1 MVRLEE
7 QLDPI
12 AVVSVIN
19 MHKHQHTQ
27 CLVDILNFI
36 REGAKKEEDKNKL
49 EQVRSE
55 AKLLRQ
61 T

>member
-12 AVVSVIN
+12 AVVSAIN
-19 MHKHQHTQ
+19 LHKHQHAQ

-36 REGAKKEEDKNKL
+36 REGAKKDDHREKL
-49 EQVRSE
+49 EQVRNGV
-55 AKLLRQ
+55 
-61 T
+61 